1 MARGAVAPG
10 QSPVR
15 GGGAAATAAYRT
27 AVVGYFRER
36 AGGAAFELDGSPGS
50 PAELAQALGWGSALS
65 RGLRLLP
72 KSLRP
77 TKSGAAAA
85 EAAEAK
91 ATAEAEAAMAA
102 AAAVAAAATVA
113 SEVTATALTSGR
125 PDAPTPAMKTRGEG
139 GEGAPAGDGSRANPP
154 AEEPRRGAAS
164 LLAKHALE
172 STSAMLLPTGGERG
186 QAAGGAAPRLGQEM
200 SRPVSS
206 LGTLG
211 PAPTASPPR
220 YHAEVLERA
229 KGLGLGGA
237 VAALLFDEAGTD
249 SGDSSPWPSS
259 DEEGSDGEGAPMGS
273 RLSPRAPVE
282 E

>member
-1 MARGAVAPG
+1 M
-10 QSPVR
+10 
-15 GGGAAATAAYRT
+15 AAAA
-27 AVVGYFRER
+27 
-36 AGGAAFELDGSPGS
+36 
-50 PAELAQALGWGSALS
+50 
-65 RGLRLLP
+65 
-72 KSLRP
+72 
-77 TKSGAAAA
+77 AAAA
-85 EAAEAK
+85 EATT
-91 ATAEAEAAMAA
+91 TAVNDGRPGAP
-102 AAAVAAAATVA
+102 AATVKA
-113 SEVTATALTSGR
+113 Q
-125 PDAPTPAMKTRGEG
+125 GEG
-139 GEGAPAGDGSRANPP
+139 GEGAAADDGSRANPP
-154 AEEPRRGAAS
+154 AEEPRGAAS

-237 VAALLFDEAGTD
+237 VAALLFDEAGAD